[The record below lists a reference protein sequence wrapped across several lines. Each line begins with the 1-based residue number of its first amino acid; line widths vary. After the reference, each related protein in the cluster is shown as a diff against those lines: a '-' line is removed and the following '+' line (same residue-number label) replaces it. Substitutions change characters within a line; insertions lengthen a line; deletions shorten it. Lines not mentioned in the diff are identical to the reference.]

1 MEKFVL
7 SQSVEPKA
15 ETKMW
20 EFYEEL
26 KEIVYVSDVDSHEL
40 VYMNRWA
47 RELYGISSMDE
58 IKGKKCYE
66 VLSGSGVPC
75 ATCNCDKLQEGIW
88 TEKVKYYP
96 VLKKKLSSKDTL
108 VKYEGRRCRF
118 DLSVEVSDREQSD
131 TAYEA
136 NEVMV
141 NEGLRISLAAH
152 TPEKSIA
159 ALLEYLGQS
168 LDSERVYIFE
178 EADGKTFDNT
188 YEWCAKGVVPQKDNL
203 QNVPYKVVSLWYQK
217 FNKGENII
225 IKNLES
231 VRESDREA
239 YECLMPQNVQSL
251 VVSPLVSEGRIVGFY
266 GVDNPPEKSMEHIKT
281 LLQILGH
288 FIVALLHR
296 KSHVR
301 RLEELC
307 FHDQLTGL
315 ENRHAAHDYIASVK
329 EEESIGIVYC
339 DVMGLKRANDTEGHQ
354 AGDKLLIRA
363 SECLKKIFGEYRL
376 FRVGGDEFIA
386 LCTGIEE
393 EELSKRVERLK
404 VDMCKKYAPMSIG
417 CVWSADSRE
426 SIDKMLTVA
435 DNRMYENKRML
446 YATEYKDLAR

>member
-178 EADGKTFDNT
+178 E
-188 YEWCAKGVVPQKDNL
+188 Q
-203 QNVPYKVVSLWYQK
+203 
-217 FNKGENII
+217 
-225 IKNLES
+225 
-231 VRESDREA
+231 
-239 YECLMPQNVQSL
+239 
-251 VVSPLVSEGRIVGFY
+251 
-266 GVDNPPEKSMEHIKT
+266 
-281 LLQILGH
+281 
-288 FIVALLHR
+288 
-296 KSHVR
+296 
-301 RLEELC
+301 
-307 FHDQLTGL
+307 
-315 ENRHAAHDYIASVK
+315 
-329 EEESIGIVYC
+329 
-339 DVMGLKRANDTEGHQ
+339 
-354 AGDKLLIRA
+354 
-363 SECLKKIFGEYRL
+363 
-376 FRVGGDEFIA
+376 
-386 LCTGIEE
+386 
-393 EELSKRVERLK
+393 
-404 VDMCKKYAPMSIG
+404 
-417 CVWSADSRE
+417 
-426 SIDKMLTVA
+426 
-435 DNRMYENKRML
+435 
-446 YATEYKDLAR
+446 